1 MDPLSSKKPN
11 KTPQAFLGE
20 NSSLVNLDNLIK
32 PVTNNTTG
40 QPSAYNPF
48 SETTIPQKNNM
59 FLQNQPVSFWKGF
72 FKDFLIFFFIRAS

>member
-1 MDPLSSKKPN
+1 MGDYVCFFVLASLLDDMDPLSSKKPN

-32 PVTNNTTG
+32 PVTNNSG

-59 FLQNQPVSFWKGF
+59 FLQNQPVS
-72 FKDFLIFFFIRAS
+72 